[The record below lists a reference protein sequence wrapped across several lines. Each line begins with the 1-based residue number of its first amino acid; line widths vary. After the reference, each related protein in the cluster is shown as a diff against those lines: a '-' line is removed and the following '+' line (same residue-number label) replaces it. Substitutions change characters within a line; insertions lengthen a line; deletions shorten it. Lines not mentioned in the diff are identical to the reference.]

1 MNYLPYILLGI
12 ALLLIGMQLRLF
24 FSAKSVQGKPAPGFE
39 DLSDEAQR
47 GMPVLLFY
55 FHSEYCGPCR
65 RITPLVEA
73 FAANTGAVII
83 VDVGQQPEAALRFGV
98 RVTPTLMRVRNG
110 IIEKVVVGEVGEE
123 KLKKLLE

>member
-39 DLSDEAQR
+39 DLSDEVQR

-110 IIEKVVVGEVGEE
+110 IIEKVVVGEVGED

>member
-39 DLSDEAQR
+39 DLSDETQR

-110 IIEKVVVGEVGEE
+110 IIEKVVVGEVGED